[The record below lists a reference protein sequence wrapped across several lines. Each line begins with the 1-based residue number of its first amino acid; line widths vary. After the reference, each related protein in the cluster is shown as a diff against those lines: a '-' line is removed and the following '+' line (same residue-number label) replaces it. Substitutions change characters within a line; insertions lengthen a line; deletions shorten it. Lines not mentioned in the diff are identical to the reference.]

1 MAVRGK
7 PKREQTDVGES
18 GDGCTTLFGWKHY
31 ALFPILGVMYATR
44 QLHCGV
50 NENQDVHT
58 TAGIECRG
66 LDKMCDLLACGHMLG
81 TTRMRI
87 VRRCH
92 VSSSFGCPQ
101 PFLVDLSRPLEL
113 DYIFHAVRGPRIMYG
128 LVGLDNQVGGY
139 VAFCVAVTNPCLQFG
154 GWVGGWHGAGVYL
167 HDVMTASERLRNRLH
182 LAGCR
187 AQRRHCY
194 ALIHCVGA

>member
-66 LDKMCDLLACGHMLG
+66 LDKMCDSCMWHCLA
-81 TTRMRI
+81 
-87 VRRCH
+87 RREC
-92 VSSSFGCPQ
+92 V
-101 PFLVDLSRPLEL
+101 LYVDS
-113 DYIFHAVRGPRIMYG
+113 M
-128 LVGLDNQVGGY
+128 
-139 VAFCVAVTNPCLQFG
+139 
-154 GWVGGWHGAGVYL
+154 
-167 HDVMTASERLRNRLH
+167 SLH
-182 LAGCR
+182 L
-187 AQRRHCY
+187 Y
-194 ALIHCVGA
+194 LFVVNS

>member
-66 LDKMCDLLACGHMLG
+66 LDKM
-81 TTRMRI
+81 
-87 VRRCH
+87 
-92 VSSSFGCPQ
+92 
-101 PFLVDLSRPLEL
+101 
-113 DYIFHAVRGPRIMYG
+113 
-128 LVGLDNQVGGY
+128 
-139 VAFCVAVTNPCLQFG
+139 
-154 GWVGGWHGAGVYL
+154 
-167 HDVMTASERLRNRLH
+167 
-182 LAGCR
+182 
-187 AQRRHCY
+187 
-194 ALIHCVGA
+194 